1 MSTVLVTY
9 SSTNGGSAIS
19 SDIDGGSVGNGE
31 VTTADTVYV
40 RHDGDNSITSCKF
53 YIAAINERYL
63 GAATADG
70 DLSEVLGWGDGATA
84 AAFGGFF
91 LNLDASGGFPAG
103 SWPSLANKSVT
114 SGLKTVGAAC
124 RTGVGDSASNGIS
137 LITNMGC
144 SSDETIQTG
153 TSPNVRF
160 QCKASVP
167 SAEDTVGLRHIKLV
181 LSYSYT
187 S

>member
-1 MSTVLVTY
+1 MSTVQVTY
-9 SSTNGGSAIS
+9 STTNGGSAIS
-19 SDIDGGSVGNGE
+19 SDIDGGNAANGAE
-31 VTTADTVYV
+31 LTAQTIYV

-53 YIAAINERYL
+53 FLAAINERYL

-70 DLSEVLGWGDGATA
+70 DLAELLGWGDGTTA

-91 LNLDASGGFPAG
+91 LNLNASGGFPSA
-103 SWPSLANKSVT
+103 SWPTLADKSVE
-114 SGLKTVGAAC
+114 SGLKTVGDVC

-144 SSDETIQTG
+144 TADETIQTG
-153 TSPNVRF
+153 ASPNVRF
-160 QCKASVP
+160 QCKVSIP
-167 SAEDTVGLRHIKLV
+167 SAEDTVGIRHVKLV